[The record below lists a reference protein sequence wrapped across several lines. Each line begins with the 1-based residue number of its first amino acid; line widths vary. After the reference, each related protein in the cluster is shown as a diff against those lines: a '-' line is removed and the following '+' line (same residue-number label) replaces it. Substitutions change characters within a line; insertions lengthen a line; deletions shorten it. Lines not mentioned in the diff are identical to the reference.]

1 MKLLNMKLL
10 AIYSIA
16 LMLFCHSISSYAEM
30 SKRQKKLHAQSI
42 AQGGAGLYDNA
53 KLSKYVTEIG
63 NKALAHSPHAD
74 RDYYFFVLDTPQVE
88 AFTPGSGLIYISR
101 GLLALIRSE
110 GQLFGVLGHEIG
122 HNVGNHLGRTKNK
135 DRTSRIVSTAA
146 SILVGHS
153 GVGDAIRTN
162 DQVNIQGFRRDL
174 ELEADKFGA
183 EYLYKANYDPQEM
196 LNMLGILKEQS
207 DYSSKTSGGPGYHG
221 IFATHPRNDKR
232 LQQVI
237 RQAGELPPG
246 EALIGRNE
254 YRAAIEGTVY
264 GQNRKDNAPK
274 GFDRY
279 LNKNLGITFLQP
291 EGWSRVIKGSKIILK
306 DADET
311 VQLKITIEKN
321 QDKSLTT
328 EQALAVK
335 YPSDLSAIEKLSPKS
350 QRDDGTLAKHSTE
363 RVALS
368 NVARN
373 TFHFQGIA
381 RNNKLTAEQD
391 QVMVNIIRTFRRLG
405 LKDKQVDSVRR
416 IFHERLEPGDTFASL
431 SQRLGKI
438 ASEDELRLLN
448 GYYPKGEAEPGTWLK
463 LLKKDDSE

>member
-1 MKLLNMKLL
+1 MKLPNIKLVSVC
-10 AIYSIA
+10 SIA
-16 LMLFCHSISSYAEM
+16 LILFSHSISSYAEM

-42 AQGGAGLYDNA
+42 AQGGGGLYDNP
-53 KLSKYVTEIG
+53 KLSEYVSEIG

-74 RDYYFFVLDTPQVE
+74 REYFFFVLDTEQVE

-101 GLLALIRSE
+101 G
-110 GQLFGVLGHEIG
+110 

-135 DRTSRIVSTAA
+135 DRASRVISTAA
-146 SILVGHS
+146 SILVGNS

-207 DYSSKTSGGPGYHG
+207 DYASKTSGSPGYHG
-221 IFATHPRNDKR
+221 IFATHPKNDKR
-232 LQQVI
+232 LQKVI

-246 EALIGRNE
+246 EAFIGRNE
-254 YRAAIEGTVY
+254 YRAAIEGTVF
-264 GQNRKDNAPK
+264 GPNRKDNAPK

-279 LNKNLGITFLQP
+279 INKNLGITFLQP

-306 DADET
+306 DSDET
-311 VQLKITIEKN
+311 VQLKITIEKTA
-321 QDKSLTT
+321 DKSLTS
-328 EQALAVK
+328 EQALKAK
-335 YPSDLSAIEKLSPKS
+335 FPGDLSAIEKLNPRS
-350 QRDDGTLAKHSTE
+350 QRDDGTLGKHSTE

-368 NVARN
+368 TVARN

-381 RNNKLTAEQD
+381 RNNQLTTEQD
-391 QVMVNIIRTFRRLG
+391 QTMVNIIRTFRRVG
-405 LKDKQVDSVRR
+405 PKDKQVDSVLR
-416 IFHERLEPGDTFASL
+416 IYHERLEPGDTFSSL

-463 LLKKDDSE
+463 LLKKDDEG